1 MLYISL
7 RLKVLL
13 ITTLF
18 LVTTLL
24 IVDVNFKEN
33 LISITF
39 ILLAQWT
46 IIFYIFSPLQNL
58 YHSLRKFNQK
68 EIIQLSSEN
77 YKDDEVGLIKKT
89 IYSISSQNE
98 DYIKNLAL
106 LNTQLEDK
114 IYQRTQELLVKNKH
128 LQKEIISRKEKERLL
143 IQQSK
148 MAAMGEMISAISHQ
162 WKQPLNMLALQLQ
175 DVYFKSQLGQL
186 TPEHMVDAN
195 EKANS
200 LIQFMSHTIDDFRN
214 FFTPE
219 KKYELFDIRT
229 AIDETLFL
237 VQSIL
242 KNNNID
248 VHISGTNMQVSGLQ
262 NEFKQVILNL
272 FSNAK
277 DAIVAQRKKNKAHIA
292 QIDIQIKDEGS
303 FYCIHFIDTGG
314 GIKKKLLDKIY
325 EPYFTTKEEDKGTG
339 IGLYMSKLI
348 IEENMHGKIDVNI
361 LSAKESPLKTRGTEF
376 ILQLAKDK

>member
-1 MLYISL
+1 MRYISL

-18 LVTTLL
+18 LIITPLLVGVSFQEKIISIILL
-24 IVDVNFKEN
+24 I
-33 LISITF
+33 
-39 ILLAQWT
+39 LAQWA
-46 IIFYIFSPLQNL
+46 IIFSIFSPLQNL
-58 YHSLRKFNQK
+58 SYALRKFNQK
-68 EIIQLSSEN
+68 EIIQFSSEDN
-77 YKDDEVGLIKKT
+77 KDDEVGLIKKT
-89 IYSISSQNE
+89 IYSISLQNE
-98 DYIKNLAL
+98 DYTKNLAL

-114 IYQRTQELLVKNKH
+114 IHQRTQELLTKNEH

-242 KNNNID
+242 KSSNID
-248 VHISGTNMQVSGLQ
+248 VHISGENMKVSGLQ
-262 NEFKQVILNL
+262 NEFKQVMLNL
-272 FSNAK
+272 FNNSR
-277 DAIVAQRKKNKAHIA
+277 DAIVEQNSNNAA
-292 QIDIQIKDEGS
+292 IDIKIEDDGS
-303 FYCIHFIDTGG
+303 FYSIHFIDTGG
-314 GIKKKLLDKIY
+314 GIKENLLDKIY
-325 EPYFTTKEEDKGTG
+325 EPYFTTKEEGKGTG
-339 IGLYMSKLI
+339 IGLYMSKMI
-348 IEENMHGKIDVNI
+348 IEENMNGKINVNV
-361 LSAKESPLKTRGTEF
+361 LSADKSPLKSRGTEF
-376 ILQLAKDK
+376 VIQLAKD

>member
-1 MLYISL
+1 MRYISL

-13 ITTLF
+13 VTTLF
-18 LVTTLL
+18 LIITPLLVGVSFQEKIISIILL
-24 IVDVNFKEN
+24 I
-33 LISITF
+33 
-39 ILLAQWT
+39 LAQWA
-46 IIFYIFSPLQNL
+46 IIFSIFSPLQNL
-58 YHSLRKFNQK
+58 SYALRKFNQK
-68 EIIQLSSEN
+68 EIIQFSSEDN
-77 YKDDEVGLIKKT
+77 KDDEVGLIKKT
-89 IYSISSQNE
+89 IYSISLQNE
-98 DYIKNLAL
+98 DYTKNLAL

-114 IYQRTQELLVKNKH
+114 IHQRTQELLTKNEH

-242 KNNNID
+242 KSSNID
-248 VHISGTNMQVSGLQ
+248 VHISGENMKVSGLQ
-262 NEFKQVILNL
+262 NEFKQVMLNL
-272 FSNAK
+272 FNNSR
-277 DAIVAQRKKNKAHIA
+277 DAIVEQKKKDKSHSAK
-292 QIDIQIKDEGS
+292 IDIQIKNEDS

-314 GIKKKLLDKIY
+314 GIKENLLDKIY
-325 EPYFTTKEEDKGTG
+325 EPYFTTKEEGKGTG
-339 IGLYMSKLI
+339 IGLYMSKMI
-348 IEENMHGKIDVNI
+348 IEENMNGKINVNV
-361 LSAKESPLKTRGTEF
+361 LSADKSPLKSRGTEF
-376 ILQLAKDK
+376 VIQLAKD